1 MNKLTVIILAAGKGT
16 RMKSAIPK
24 VMHKIAGSPM
34 LTYLL
39 KTASISGSKDIR
51 LVSNKELKGYKPMQN
66 LAEKFKFDIYE
77 QKQQLGT
84 AHALQCALQKKL
96 SGPVLVLNGDVPFI
110 SIETINKMVDI
121 FKATH
126 SVLLTLGF
134 KTKNPFGY
142 GRMVTYAE
150 DLIDIVEEASA
161 TAEQKNIDLCN
172 AGIYLFDHKFINELL
187 KRIDNNNSK
196 GEYYLTDVV
205 KISNQLGYK
214 CTYHVGSEEELIG
227 VNDKLQLAYAEEV
240 LQEKLR
246 KNALKTGV
254 TMIDPKS
261 VFLSVDTVFGK
272 DVILHPSVVIGSEV
286 VIGDNVEIKA
296 FSCLEGVRVGDNTS
310 IGPFARIRSGTEL
323 KGDNRIGN
331 FVEIK
336 AAKLG
341 KGVKAC
347 HISYI
352 GDAVIGQNTNVGA
365 GTIFCNYDGF
375 GKHVANVGNDVFIGS
390 NSALVAPVNVGN
402 SAIIGAG
409 STITENVEENTLSIA
424 RARQVN
430 YHQKA
435 DLLCKKLSKKSK
447 K

>member
-1 MNKLTVIILAAGKGT
+1 ME
-16 RMKSAIPK
+16 S
-24 VMHKIAGSPM
+24 
-34 LTYLL
+34 Y
-39 KTASISGSKDIR
+39 
-51 LVSNKELKGYKPMQN
+51 EF
-66 LAEKFKFDIYE
+66 ECYE
-77 QKQQLGT
+77 QKEQLGT
-84 AHALQCALQKKL
+84 AHALGAALHKKP
-96 SGPVLVLNGDVPFI
+96 SGPVLVLNGDVPFV
-110 SIETINKMVDI
+110 SLDTINKMIEI
-121 FKATH
+121 FTATH

-134 KTKNPFGY
+134 KAKNPYGY

-161 TAEQKNIDLCN
+161 TLEQKLIDLCN
-172 AGIYLFDHKFINELL
+172 AGIYLFDHKYVNELL

-214 CTYHVGSEEELIG
+214 CTYHVGSEDELIG

-240 LQEKLR
+240 LQNKLR
-246 KNALKTGV
+246 EAALKLGV

-261 VFLSVDTVFGK
+261 VFLSVDTVFGR
-272 DVILHPSVVIGSEV
+272 DVVLHPNVIIGGGVEM
-286 VIGDNVEIKA
+286 GDNVEILP
-296 FSCLEGVRVGDNTS
+296 FSCIEGTKIGDNSTV
-310 IGPFARIRSGTEL
+310 GPFARVRSGTEL
-323 KGDNRIGN
+323 KGGNRIGN
-331 FVEIK
+331 FVEVK

-347 HISYI
+347 HLSYI
-352 GDAVIGQNTNVGA
+352 GDANVGQNTNIGA

-375 GKHVANVGNDVFIGS
+375 AKHVANVGSDVFIGS
-390 NSALVAPVNVGN
+390 NSALVAPVNIGS

-409 STITENVEENTLSIA
+409 STITEDVEEDALSIA

-435 DLLCKKLSKKSK
+435 ELIRSKKRKKSK
-447 K
+447 KPKK